1 MTPPWHD
8 MGADELHDDSA
19 EAGGR
24 DRCAAYEDTL
34 TSFGTVTFL
43 NGGYFAEP
51 GTYDVGE
58 VRSREQVAAD
68 LAAYLSEEAAAEL
81 TRAAYAGLTP
91 YEITPRQPDMEA
103 GG

>member
-1 MTPPWHD
+1 VTAGWRDP
-8 MGADELHDDSA
+8 GAEELHDDSA
-19 EAGGR
+19 ESGGR

-51 GTYDVGE
+51 GAYNAGE

-68 LAAYLSEEAAAEL
+68 LAAYLSEDAAAEL
-81 TRAAYAGLTP
+81 TRAAYAGMTP
-91 YEITPRQPDMEA
+91 YQIAPRQPDMEA